1 MSKNQFQSNIKQF
14 AKKVNSYIKIADT
27 KSYGCIVIH
36 EHLGLVENI
45 VQTT

>member
-1 MSKNQFQSNIKQF
+1 MSKKQFQSHIKQF
-14 AKKVNSYIKIADT
+14 DKKVNAYIRIADA
-27 KSYGCIVIH
+27 KSYGFIVIH

>member
-1 MSKNQFQSNIKQF
+1 MSKQQFQSNIKQF
-14 AKKVNSYIKIADT
+14 AQKVNAYIRIADPG
-27 KSYGCIVIH
+27 SYGCIVIH